1 MLCKILIINMLDYKF
16 KRFIFNKTLIQRFNR
31 RPHPVCKNCQT
42 QIPDDMDSLESD
54 STITDRMK
62 AASGGIILRRINLHR
77 RRSVRSEECS
87 KLGIYQRQI
96 GGYAKPYR
104 PDRNRLHCT
113 CPLLQSS
120 RIRPDTPSFTNL
132 IHFVSRQIW
141 QFRFLLLPL
150 LP

>member
-1 MLCKILIINMLDYKF
+1 
-16 KRFIFNKTLIQRFNR
+16 
-31 RPHPVCKNCQT
+31 
-42 QIPDDMDSLESD
+42 MDSLESD

-120 RIRPDTPSFTNL
+120 RIRPDTPSFTNFDPFCFPADL
-132 IHFVSRQIW
+132 AIPFFVATFAPLKAPEASDPIAQAHK
-141 QFRFLLLPL
+141 LPC
-150 LP
+150 PA

>member
-1 MLCKILIINMLDYKF
+1 
-16 KRFIFNKTLIQRFNR
+16 
-31 RPHPVCKNCQT
+31 
-42 QIPDDMDSLESD
+42 MDSLESD

-77 RRSVRSEECS
+77 RQSVRSEEWS

-104 PDRNRLHCT
+104 PDRNRLHGT
-113 CPLLQSS
+113 CPLLQSNQ
-120 RIRPDTPSFTNL
+120 IRPDTPSFTEL

-150 LP
+150 LPWKPQKWVAFIILL